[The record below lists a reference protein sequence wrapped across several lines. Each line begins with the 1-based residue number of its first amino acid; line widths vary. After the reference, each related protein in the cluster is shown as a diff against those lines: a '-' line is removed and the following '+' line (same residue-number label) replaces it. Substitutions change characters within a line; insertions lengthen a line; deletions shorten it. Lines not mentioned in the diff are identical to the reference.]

1 MSTEDLNSLKE
12 EIFLSIRQ
20 LEKKF
25 FESLT
30 VKTAQLSDEY
40 EKYNEKLDFIIA
52 NNRNMIETVVSEKIN
67 MEKLNSLE
75 AFKNKADGMLISH
88 EIRINNQNKEI
99 GEMKNKYDRVIED
112 NLIVPGFVGPKCQYN
127 NVKEYI
133 SANISEMARIKYEK
147 DQLKTDTKDFK
158 SRLDGIFKQMIN
170 IVDNSVDRS
179 KDYTNG
185 KISENKKHFDTKI
198 DEFSRRADDLRIE
211 IQQTKTDIESQVNDL
226 KLETAKINN
235 FAEKSKIVDQNINKI
250 NNAIMKV
257 NYEINKLY
265 EKNQNSEKKIIDLKN
280 DLAKIKVMTDIRNKT
295 RNKLNNANMNMNQ
308 IMEANSNYTMEN
320 IRRERN
326 NNYNY
331 NNNSNFIKEKNFSE
345 KKNFN
350 ENKKKFLMSKK
361 KNLR

>member
-99 GEMKNKYDRVIED
+99 GEMKNKYDRVIKD

-170 IVDNSVDRS
+170 IVDNSVDR
-179 KDYTNG
+179 
-185 KISENKKHFDTKI
+185 
-198 DEFSRRADDLRIE
+198 
-211 IQQTKTDIESQVNDL
+211 
-226 KLETAKINN
+226 
-235 FAEKSKIVDQNINKI
+235 
-250 NNAIMKV
+250 
-257 NYEINKLY
+257 
-265 EKNQNSEKKIIDLKN
+265 
-280 DLAKIKVMTDIRNKT
+280 
-295 RNKLNNANMNMNQ
+295 
-308 IMEANSNYTMEN
+308 
-320 IRRERN
+320 
-326 NNYNY
+326 
-331 NNNSNFIKEKNFSE
+331 
-345 KKNFN
+345 
-350 ENKKKFLMSKK
+350 
-361 KNLR
+361 